1 MKRDS
6 KKLAKLTWFPRP
18 LLHTALI
25 CLLLAFLLPVLLLR
39 PAKGAGGKP
48 SELIKAVKSTTN
60 RETSADATSPAR
72 AEDTAE
78 DSSGKLLT
86 VQIDG
91 ENQQMT
97 LSDYLWGVV
106 AAEMP
111 AAFEQ
116 EALNAQAI
124 AARTYVMY
132 RMEHPS
138 SQHPD
143 ADICADPGCC
153 QAWMSTE
160 DRMAAW
166 SKKSAK
172 TYADKITKAV
182 DSTQGQVLT
191 YQGEPIFAAFHAS
204 SAGYTKSAL
213 EVWGEDFPYLQGVKS
228 PEETDAIPNYY
239 STVKV
244 SGEKFKEAVLSA
256 LPEADLSSANCEDWI
271 GKERYDDLGLPESI
285 KIGGKW
291 VDTTVVRGWFELRS
305 ASFTVEVEED
315 TIVFYVTG
323 YGHGV
328 GMSQY
333 GANALAKQGKTAE
346 EILKWY
352 YTGVEIDTLSEK

>member
-1 MKRDS
+1 MKRDV
-6 KKLAKLTWFPRP
+6 KKLAKSTWFPRP
-18 LLHTALI
+18 LLHTALV
-25 CLLLAFLLPVLLLR
+25 CLLLAFLMPVLLLR
-39 PAKGAGGKP
+39 PAKGTQSSE
-48 SELIKAVKSTTN
+48 SELLKTVKAAAS
-60 RETSADATSPAR
+60 RETAADAVSSAP
-72 AEDTAE
+72 AEDTPETA
-78 DSSGKLLT
+78 SQKLLT
-86 VQIDG
+86 VQVDG
-91 ENQQMT
+91 ENQQMA

-124 AARTYVMY
+124 AARTYVVY
-132 RMEHPS
+132 RMEHRS
-138 SQHPD
+138 VKHPD
-143 ADICADPGCC
+143 ADICTDPGCC

-166 SKKSAK
+166 SRKNAEA
-172 TYADKITKAV
+172 YAQKITKAV
-182 DSTQGQVLT
+182 DSTQSQILT
-191 YQGEPIFAAFHAS
+191 YKGEPIFAAFHAS
-204 SAGYTKSAL
+204 SAGYTKSAQ

-244 SGEKFKEAVLSA
+244 SAENFKEAVLSA
-256 LPEADLSSANCEDWI
+256 LPEADLSSETCGDWI

-315 TIVFYVTG
+315 TIIFYVTG

-333 GANALAKQGKTAE
+333 GANALAKQGKTAA

-352 YTGVEIDTLSEK
+352 YTGVEIDTL